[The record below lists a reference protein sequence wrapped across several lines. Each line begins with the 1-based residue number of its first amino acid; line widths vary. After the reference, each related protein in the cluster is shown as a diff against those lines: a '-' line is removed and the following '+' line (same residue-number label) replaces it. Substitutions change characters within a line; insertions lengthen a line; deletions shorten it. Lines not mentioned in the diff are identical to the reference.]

1 MKPEF
6 VVQDARCYLG
16 VRQGEFPSV
25 EIHIAGI
32 ASKLGRLPDAV
43 KMCDFEKSVEKY
55 VSQELPKFVIFEG
68 VEP

>member
-6 VVQDARCYLG
+6 VVQDAMCYLG
-16 VRQGEFPSV
+16 VREGEFPYV
-25 EIHIAGI
+25 DIHIAGI
-32 ASKLGRLPDAV
+32 ATKLGRLPDAV
-43 KMCDFEKSVEKY
+43 KMVEFEKSVEKY

>member
-25 EIHIAGI
+25 EIHIVGI
-32 ASKLGRLPDAV
+32 ATKLGRLPDAV
-43 KMCDFEKSVEKY
+43 RMCDFEKSVEKY
-55 VSQELPKFVIFEG
+55 VSQELPKCVIFEG